1 MLLSS
6 RGMIA
11 ARAMETRSLHPWCVQ
26 VSGEAALI
34 PALGTLADLLLH
46 LSLQLHLG
54 IVQQI
59 NVSGCFLSTSM
70 KVRSNE
76 QL

>member
-1 MLLSS
+1 MSLSS

-46 LSLQLHLG
+46 LYPQLHLG
-54 IVQQI
+54 KTDIYI
-59 NVSGCFLSTSM
+59 HSKFNFLAVFS
-70 KVRSNE
+70 
-76 QL
+76 